1 MSAERRKLVEA
12 VFIAAA
18 EAPEAERL
26 ALVAARCAG
35 DPAARAEVLSLLA
48 HHDGDESGFLDHAE
62 LTGVGGLGR
71 MEAEGPALKPGTRV
85 AGFTIGSMLG
95 SGGMGVVYLAEQD
108 RPHRTVALKVI
119 RLGAHAL
126 LRRFE
131 HEAEVLGRLQHPGI
145 AQVYEAGTAN
155 LLSAGGP
162 AAQPYIAM
170 EFVKGPPLDEY
181 VAKHGLDMRAKLEL
195 IAKVCDAVQHA
206 HQRGVIHRDLKPPN
220 ILVEA
225 ASGEPKVLDFG
236 VARATGA
243 DARETMQTGAGQL
256 IGTLSYMSPEQ
267 VLGDPSEVDTR
278 ADVYALG
285 VILYELLT
293 GRLPHRLDGT
303 ALAESARI
311 IREDEP
317 VRPGTV
323 VRSLRGEVETIITKA
338 LAKDRSRRYQSATDL
353 GLDLRRFL
361 DGKPI
366 AAKDDSAL
374 YMLGKQLKRHRILVG
389 AGAGFVAVLGWF
401 AVYASIQSNRN
412 QKSAVSEAKAK
423 VEALE
428 SLKAAKEARGL
439 ADQTS
444 ERLKAELA
452 TSTVERGRL
461 LGLAGNLAA
470 AEALL
475 WPAHLRD
482 PDSKQT
488 HWALWELYSHQ
499 PCLATVQAHQGTVNG
514 LLMSPDERVMYSAGA
529 DGVVRV
535 WDPSNAQ
542 PVEEL
547 ANHLPAVLDLA
558 MTADGGTLAAALA
571 DGQIVTWDTV
581 TRRER
586 FRIPA
591 HNGQARGLAFSTD
604 GARLVTGGEDR
615 SVRLWDTRTGTLM
628 GEMPLTFRGPVS
640 RVAFAPDGSWIAAAA
655 AYPDGRVL
663 LWDVSET
670 VTEVT
675 RHPGGASAL
684 AFSPD
689 SGVLATAGWDREI
702 RLWDIKQRQTIG
714 KLLSPNGYV
723 QSMHFRD
730 GGRTLL
736 STGWWTIDLWDTQ
749 AMRRVR
755 SFSLR
760 AIGPSAVAWKDGS
773 RIAAGLVDGAV
784 QFWDSSP
791 SPGKIRLGGH
801 AGRVAGSIN
810 PEGTI
815 AATGDQEG
823 KVRLWGAKDGTLL
836 ATIPAHRA
844 RLKSLR
850 FSPNGQYLATGSED
864 GAAHLWDLR
873 TGSRLA
879 SVDRHVSLSDDAL
892 CFSPDGTR
900 LSVVRSGARVS
911 LLRVPELTEATSTPA
926 LPTEVVGARFAPDG
940 MSIAIVTRDHTIR
953 IWPVGVGDAR
963 ELKSI
968 GDPLPWSM
976 AFSADGKHMA
986 IGDWAKDVQLW
997 DTSTWKQVGAFHG
1010 HGALIASVEFSPA
1023 DPLMVASSALEG
1035 VVRLWDVST
1044 GLTLATLDSFDGWDA
1059 LSLSLSRDGRRV
1071 MTTGATGEAVIWD
1084 LSYFD
1089 RHIAWNAEHQI
1100 RRVADG
1106 GGDARNADKVRRWA
1120 TSILDGSPEQA
1131 AVSTGVTPETVRSWN
1146 QKGRP

>member
-1 MSAERRKLVEA
+1 MEA
-12 VFIAAA
+12 AFIAAA

-26 ALVAARCAG
+26 AIVEERCAG
-35 DPAARAEVLSLLA
+35 HPAAQAEVLSLLA
-48 HHDGDESGFLDHAE
+48 HHDEDGDESGFLDHAE

-85 AGFTIGSMLG
+85 AGFTIGTMLG

-170 EFVKGPPLDEY
+170 EFVKGPPLDDY
-181 VAKHGLDMRAKLEL
+181 VSKHGLDMRAKLEL
-195 IAKVCDAVQHA
+195 VAKVCDAVQHA

-243 DARETMQTGAGQL
+243 DSRETMQTGTGQL

-338 LAKDRSRRYQSATDL
+338 LAKDRSRRYQSAADL

-361 DGKPI
+361 EGKPI

-374 YMLGKQLKRHRILVG
+374 YMLRKQLKRHRMLVG
-389 AGAGFVAVLGWF
+389 AAVGFVILLGWF

-412 QKSAVSEAKAK
+412 QKSALSEAKAK

-444 ERLKAELA
+444 ERLKVELA

-475 WPAHLRD
+475 WPAHLRS

-499 PCLATVQAHQGTVNG
+499 PCLATVQAHQGAVNG
-514 LLMSPDERVMYSAGA
+514 LVMSPDEKVMYSAGA
-529 DGVVRV
+529 DGAVRV
-535 WDPSNAQ
+535 WDPVAAR
-542 PVEEL
+542 PIAVL
-547 ANHLPAVLDLA
+547 ADHLAGVLDLA
-558 MTADGGTLAAALA
+558 MTADGNTLAAALT
-571 DGQIVTWDTV
+571 DGQLVVWDTAGSH
-581 TRRER
+581 ER
-586 FRIPA
+586 VRIPA
-591 HNGQARGLAFSTD
+591 HAGQARGLAFSPD
-604 GARLVTGGEDR
+604 GSRIASGGDDR
-615 SVRLWDTRTGTLM
+615 RVRLWDARTGAHL
-628 GEMPLTFRGPVS
+628 GDIPRTFRGPVNH
-640 RVAFAPDGSWIAAAA
+640 V
-655 AYPDGRVL
+655 
-663 LWDVSET
+663 
-670 VTEVT
+670 
-675 RHPGGASAL
+675 

-689 SGVLATAGWDREI
+689 GAWIAASAAQSDGRVVLWDGAGTITDVTRHLGGAGTLCFSPDGRVLATAGWDREI
-702 RLWDIKQRQTIG
+702 RLWDINQRQTIG

-730 GGRTLL
+730 GGQTLL
-736 STGWWTIDLWDTQ
+736 STGWWTVDLWDTQ
-749 AMRRVR
+749 AMGRVR
-755 SFSLR
+755 SYSLR

-773 RIAAGLVDGAV
+773 RIAAGLIDGAV

-791 SPGKIRLGGH
+791 SPGKVRLVGH

-810 PEGTI
+810 PDGTL
-815 AATGDQEG
+815 AATGDQAG
-823 KVRLWGAKDGTLL
+823 LVRLWSVKDGTLL
-836 ATIPAHRA
+836 ATIPAHKA

-850 FSPNGQYLATGSED
+850 FSPNGQLLATGAED

-873 TGSRLA
+873 TGSKLA

-900 LSVVRSGARVS
+900 LSVVRSGAKVS
-911 LLRVPELTEATSTPA
+911 LMSVPELAEEYATPA
-926 LPTEVVGARFAPDG
+926 SPTEVVGARFTPDG
-940 MSIAIVTRDHTIR
+940 QSIATITRDHTIR
-953 IWPVGVGDAR
+953 VWPVAGGPAR
-963 ELKSI
+963 ELKST

-976 AFSADGKHMA
+976 AFSSNGKHMA

-997 DTSTWKQVGAFHG
+997 DTSTWKQVDAFHG
-1010 HGALIASVEFSPA
+1010 HGALIASVEFNPS
-1023 DPLMVASSALEG
+1023 DPSMVASSALEG

-1059 LSLSLSRDGRRV
+1059 LSLSLSRDGRWV

-1084 LSYFD
+1084 LHYFD

-1100 RRVADG
+1100 RRLTEEGADPSK
-1106 GGDARNADKVRRWA
+1106 ADTIRRWA
-1120 TSILDGSPEQA
+1120 ASILSGSSEQPSG
-1131 AVSTGVTPETVRSWN
+1131 STGATAETVQRWG
-1146 QKGRP
+1146 QKTPP